1 MLIRPE
7 RINPATRQ
15 VAIDIKICG
24 ITRPEDAEQAG
35 RLGAHAVGLMF
46 AAASPR
52 VLDLE
57 RARAVI
63 EAVPPFVSAVGVFMD
78 TDPGEIETILAEI
91 PLDLLQFHGS
101 EAPAEC
107 RRWGRRYL
115 KAVPMAGNEDPLA
128 YMARYPDAAGFLL
141 DAHAAGEAGGKGNRF
156 DWGRV
161 PSGNRRPVILAGGL
175 NPSNVAEAI
184 GAVRPAGLDVSSGV
198 ESAPGVKDSALMRT
212 FIQEAQRAAAD
223 QA

>member
-1 MLIRPE
+1 M
-7 RINPATRQ
+7 
-15 VAIDIKICG
+15 AIEIKICG
-24 ITRPEDAEQAG
+24 ITRSRDAEQAG

-52 VLDLE
+52 LLDLE

-63 EAVPPFVSAVGVFMD
+63 EAVPPFVTAVGVFMD
-78 TDPGEIETILAEI
+78 NDPGEIETILAEI

-101 EAPAEC
+101 EASAEC

-115 KAVPMAGNEDPLA
+115 KAVPMSGIADPLA

-141 DAHAAGEAGGKGNRF
+141 DAHASGEAGGKGHRF

-161 PSGNRRPVILAGGL
+161 PPDNRRPVILAGGL
-175 NPSNVAEAI
+175 NPGNVAEAVR
-184 GAVRPAGLDVSSGV
+184 AVRPAGLDVSSGV
-198 ESAPGVKDSALMRT
+198 ESAPGIKDPALMRT
-212 FIQEAQRAAAD
+212 FIEEARRAAGERD
-223 QA
+223 